1 MSDQESKSFNFAVLG
16 QKGVGKSSILKRFF
30 GKDWNSG
37 DNGAKAAYYWEQKSP
52 INKYNKIIN
61 YHIWE
66 LSDEEK
72 YQTMIQQF
80 YKKASVIILV
90 YDLNDKESFNRVQNY
105 YVKEIL
111 KINKEVKGK

>member
-37 DNGAKAAYYWEQKSP
+37 DNGASAAYYWEQKSP

-66 LSDEEK
+66 LYDVEK
-72 YQTMIQQF
+72 YQSMIKQF
-80 YKKASVIILV
+80 YKQASVIILV

>member
-1 MSDQESKSFNFAVLG
+1 MSDQESISFSFAVVG

-37 DNGAKAAYYWEQKSP
+37 DNGASAAYYWEQKSP

-66 LSDEEK
+66 LS
-72 YQTMIQQF
+72 
-80 YKKASVIILV
+80 
-90 YDLNDKESFNRVQNY
+90 
-105 YVKEIL
+105 YVE
-111 KINKEVKGK
+111 

>member
-1 MSDQESKSFNFAVLG
+1 MSDQESISFSFAVLG
-16 QKGVGKSSILKRFF
+16 KKGVGKSCILNRFF
-30 GKDWNSG
+30 GKDLDSG
-37 DNGAKAAYYWEQKSP
+37 NNGTTAYYWKQESP
-52 INKYNKIIN
+52 INKYNKRIN

-90 YDLNDKESFNRVQNY
+90 YDLNDKESFKRLQNH
-105 YVKEIL
+105 YVKKIL
-111 KINKEVKGK
+111 EINKEVKGK